1 MLQLDEDQIKETLK
15 HYQEI
20 TQQIH
25 ARVLSIRQ
33 MMDETNNQLI
43 EIASY
48 PKIDFGKTSTRCG
61 TRKDLLDVYERYQEL
76 IEEKEENFA
85 EELRELLVRAESV
98 KRVYLCYQALGNEA
112 YEIVDKLYIKKIP
125 YKAVE
130 AESGLNHRIFEEK
143 RKLAIKEIQ
152 RLYESDRSDMQIVRY
167 SNQRSHKKKQ
177 TVVEVDGQMS
187 MMDFMNQEKA
197 ETESKTGNG

>member
-1 MLQLDEDQIKETLK
+1 MLQMDEDQIKETLK
-15 HYQEI
+15 HYQAI

-33 MMDETNNQLI
+33 MMDETNDQLI

-48 PKIDFGKTSTRCG
+48 PKIDFGKTSARSG
-61 TRKDLLDVYERYQEL
+61 TRKDLLDVYERYQKL
-76 IEEKEENFA
+76 IEEKEQNFA
-85 EELRELLVRAESV
+85 EELRELLARAESV
-98 KRVYLCYQALGNEA
+98 KRLYLCYQALGNEA
-112 YEIVDKLYIKKIP
+112 YEIVDKLYIQRIP
-125 YKAVE
+125 YK

-152 RLYESDRSDMQIVRY
+152 RLYESDQSDMQIVRY
-167 SNQRSHKKKQ
+167 SNQRSHKKKR
-177 TVVEVDGQMS
+177 TVVEDDGQMS

-197 ETESKTGNG
+197 ETESQTGNC